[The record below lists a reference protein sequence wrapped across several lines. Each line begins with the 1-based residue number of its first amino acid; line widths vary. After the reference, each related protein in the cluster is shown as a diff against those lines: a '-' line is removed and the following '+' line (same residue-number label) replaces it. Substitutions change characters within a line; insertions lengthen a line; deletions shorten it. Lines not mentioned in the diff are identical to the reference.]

1 MYLVN
6 NLNNRGQTVGG
17 MNVVGDQSFHPF
29 LWDGVSLTD
38 LGTFGGDFGSADW
51 INEAGDVVGWALT
64 AGNQASHAFLWRKGV
79 LTDLGTVDGDTSS
92 VAFVVNSGRQIVGAT
107 QDDNFA
113 YVHAF
118 LWERDSI
125 ADLNALISLWLP
137 LVSMSE
143 EKSSRK
149 ACPTATSMRSF

>member
-1 MYLVN
+1 M
-6 NLNNRGQTVGG
+6 
-17 MNVVGDQSFHPF
+17 
-29 LWDGVSLTD
+29 
-38 LGTFGGDFGSADW
+38 
-51 INEAGDVVGWALT
+51 
-64 AGNQASHAFLWRKGV
+64 

-125 ADLNALISLWLP
+125 ADLNALIPVNSGCSLWLP

-143 EKSSRK
+143 EKSSGVSNGDVHVFILIPCDDNHPGVEGCDYSEVEVTTETPIRS
-149 ACPTATSMRSF
+149 TTTTSAAKRSAAE